1 MKKKLL
7 TATLLFV
14 ALGLAS
20 CAANNGDKSSGAP
33 VTLTSSQDDGIFTVT
48 FHRNDG
54 TKDDIIETVTVN
66 KGEKVSKPASDPTRE
81 GFVFKDWYKDADA
94 INLYDF
100 NKVVN
105 KNTNLYAGWLEIFD
119 VKFDLNYTGAAAA
132 TSVKVT
138 EGQPVAEP
146 SDPIREGFAFK
157 GWTLSANGP
166 QYYDFT
172 QPVEE
177 GMTLYASWG
186 AVGSKKIKAKT
197 FEAEYCP
204 CITED
209 RNGLG
214 MQGATYSGGSN
225 GRNLIQKDD
234 TKQAKAS
241 NGYFVHHLYEK
252 GNNLVF
258 DLNVDVEDTK
268 ATIYMRLSA
277 EYKTPVQ
284 IDADM
289 YKVKV
294 NGVAMNYGSITFEN
308 VPEQGDGWKP
318 FSDYLLTAEVTLKA
332 GANKIEMIT
341 DNMIKIHGTALSTAP
356 MVDCL
361 KVYSTS
367 EVTWPTAKPANLI
380 SNEE

>member
-1 MKKKLL
+1 
-7 TATLLFV
+7 
-14 ALGLAS
+14 
-20 CAANNGDKSSGAP
+20 
-33 VTLTSSQDDGIFTVT
+33 
-48 FHRNDG
+48 
-54 TKDDIIETVTVN
+54 
-66 KGEKVSKPASDPTRE
+66 
-81 GFVFKDWYKDADA
+81 
-94 INLYDF
+94 
-100 NKVVN
+100 
-105 KNTNLYAGWLEIFD
+105 
-119 VKFDLNYTGAAAA
+119 
-132 TSVKVT
+132 
-138 EGQPVAEP
+138 
-146 SDPIREGFAFK
+146 
-157 GWTLSANGP
+157 
-166 QYYDFT
+166 
-172 QPVEE
+172 
-177 GMTLYASWG
+177 
-186 AVGSKKIKAKT
+186 
-197 FEAEYCP
+197 
-204 CITED
+204 
-209 RNGLG
+209 

-234 TKQAKAS
+234 TKEAKAS

-277 EYKTPVQ
+277 EYKTPVE

-308 VPEQGDGWKP
+308 VPPQGDGWKP

-332 GANKIEMIT
+332 GTNKIEMIT
-341 DNMIKIHGTALSTAP
+341 DNMEKMYGTALSTAP

>member
-14 ALGLAS
+14 ALGLSACVQPVEKSKPVDVPSSSEEAS
-20 CAANNGDKSSGAP
+20 
-33 VTLTSSQDDGIFTVT
+33 TFTVS
-48 FHRNDG
+48 FHKNDG
-54 TKDDIIETVTVN
+54 TKDDVIETKTVN
-66 KGEKVSKPASDPTRE
+66 KGEKVARPDDPTWDGR
-81 GFVFKDWYKDADA
+81 VFNNWFKDADCL
-94 INLYDF
+94 NVYDF
-100 NKVVN
+100 NKTIT
-105 KNTNLYAGWLEIFD
+105 KNTNLYAGWFEILD
-119 VKFDLNYTGAAAA
+119 VTFNLNYEGAPQP
-132 TSVKVT
+132 TVTKVT
-138 EGQPVAEP
+138 EGQAIAEP
-146 SDPIREGFAFK
+146 SDPNRSGFAFT
-157 GWTLSANGP
+157 GWMLSASGP

-172 QPVEE
+172 QPVQQKL
-177 GMTLYASWG
+177 TLYASWG
-186 AVGSKKIKAKT
+186 AVGSKKVKAKT

-308 VPEQGDGWKP
+308 VPPQGDGWKP

-341 DNMIKIHGTALSTAP
+341 DNMEKMYGTALSTAP

>member
-7 TATLLFV
+7 ATTLLFV
-14 ALGLAS
+14 ALGLAA
-20 CAANNGDKSSGAP
+20 CGGGEK
-33 VTLTSSQDDGIFTVT
+33 TSSTPAVVPSSQEENEFTVT

-54 TKDDIIETVTVN
+54 STNDVIETVTVN
-66 KGEKVSKPASDPTRE
+66 KGEKVAKPAADPTRE
-81 GFVFKDWYKDADA
+81 GYVFKDWYKDADA
-94 INLYDF
+94 ITVYDF

-105 KNTNLYAGWLEIFD
+105 KNTNLYAGWLEILD

-132 TSVKVT
+132 STVKVT

-146 SDPIREGFAFK
+146 NDPTRDGFAFL

-166 QYYDFT
+166 QYYDFS
-172 QPVEE
+172 QPVDEA
-177 GMTLYASWG
+177 MTLYASWG

-277 EYKTPVQ
+277 EYKTPVV

-294 NGVAMNYGSITFEN
+294 NGVAMNYGTITFEN
-308 VPEQGDGWKP
+308 VPEQGNGWKP
-318 FSDYLLTAEVTLKA
+318 FSDYLLTAQVTLTA

-341 DNMIKIHGTALSTAP
+341 DNMVKIHGTALSTAP

>member
-7 TATLLFV
+7 ATTLLFV
-14 ALGLAS
+14 ALGLAA
-20 CAANNGDKSSGAP
+20 CGGGEK
-33 VTLTSSQDDGIFTVT
+33 TSSTPAVVPSSQEENEFTVT

-54 TKDDIIETVTVN
+54 STNDVIETVTVN
-66 KGEKVSKPASDPTRE
+66 KGEKVAKPATDPTRE
-81 GFVFKDWYKDADA
+81 GYVFKDWYKDADA
-94 INLYDF
+94 ITLYDF

-105 KNTNLYAGWLEIFD
+105 KHTNLYAGWLEILD

-132 TSVKVT
+132 STVKVT

-146 SDPIREGFAFK
+146 NDPTRDGFAFL

-166 QYYDFT
+166 QYYDFS
-172 QPVEE
+172 QPVDEA
-177 GMTLYASWG
+177 MTLYASWG

-277 EYKTPVQ
+277 EYKTPVV

-294 NGVAMNYGSITFEN
+294 NGVAMNYGTITFEN
-308 VPEQGDGWKP
+308 VPEQGNGWKP
-318 FSDYLLTAEVTLKA
+318 FSDYLLTAQVTLTA

-341 DNMIKIHGTALSTAP
+341 DNMVKIHGTALSTAP